1 VTLLVDYTPQFPEKP
16 LRGARVLMQKGI
28 LVVNKYKKQ
37 CRELCELLE
46 KEHYCASALHS
57 IQNLE
62 TQLEGNKFQAVII
75 DIDAIPI
82 DNRTIRKLTLLFP
95 EVYFFCLSEKPFHPE
110 LKDAICY
117 HIYACLNKPVD
128 EDELFYF
135 LRSIDENE
143 TDTQNH

>member
-1 VTLLVDYTPQFPEKP
+1 
-16 LRGARVLMQKGI
+16 MQKSI
-28 LVVNKYKKQ
+28 LVVNTYKKQ
-37 CRELCELLE
+37 CRELCEMLE
-46 KEHYCASALHS
+46 KERYCVSALHS

-62 TQLEGNKFQAVII
+62 TQLEGNQFQAVII

-135 LRSIDENE
+135 LRSIYENE
-143 TDTQNH
+143 TDTPNHYAE

>member
-1 VTLLVDYTPQFPEKP
+1 
-16 LRGARVLMQKGI
+16 MQKSI
-28 LVVNKYKKQ
+28 LVVNTYKKQ

-46 KEHYCASALHS
+46 KEHDCASALHS

-75 DIDAIPI
+75 DIDTIPI

-95 EVYFFCLSEKPFHPE
+95 EVYFFCLSEQPFHPE

-135 LRSIDENE
+135 LRSIYENE

>member
-1 VTLLVDYTPQFPEKP
+1 
-16 LRGARVLMQKGI
+16 MQKEI

-46 KEHYCASALHS
+46 KERYCVSALHS

-62 TQLEGNKFQAVII
+62 THLEGNKFQAVII

-82 DNRTIRKLTLLFP
+82 DNRMIRKLTLLFP
-95 EVYFFCLSEKPFHPE
+95 EVYFFCLSEQPFHPE
-110 LKDAICY
+110 LKDAICNN
-117 HIYACLNKPVD
+117 IYACLNKPVD

-135 LRSIDENE
+135 LRSIYENE
-143 TDTQNH
+143 TDTPNHYAE

>member
-1 VTLLVDYTPQFPEKP
+1 
-16 LRGARVLMQKGI
+16 MQKSI
-28 LVVNKYKKQ
+28 LVVNTYKKQ

-75 DIDAIPI
+75 DIDTIPI

-95 EVYFFCLSEKPFHPE
+95 EVYFFCLSEQPFHPE

-135 LRSIDENE
+135 LRSIYENE

>member
-1 VTLLVDYTPQFPEKP
+1 
-16 LRGARVLMQKGI
+16 MQKCI
-28 LVVNKYKKQ
+28 LVVNTDKKQ

-46 KEHYCASALHS
+46 KERYCVSALHS

-62 TQLEGNKFQAVII
+62 SHLEEKKILAVII
-75 DIDAIPI
+75 DIDTVPI
-82 DNRTIRKLTLLFP
+82 DNRTVRKLTLKFP
-95 EVYFFCLSEKPFHPE
+95 GIYFFCLSEKPFHPE

-135 LRSIDENE
+135 LRSIYENE
-143 TDTQNH
+143 TDTQNNYAE

>member
-1 VTLLVDYTPQFPEKP
+1 MK
-16 LRGARVLMQKGI
+16 KSI
-28 LVVNKYKKQ
+28 LIVNTDKKQ

-46 KEHYCASALHS
+46 KEDYCVSALHS

-62 TQLEGNKFQAVII
+62 KQLEEKKFQAVII
-75 DIDAIPI
+75 DIDAISI
-82 DNRTIRKLTLLFP
+82 DNRMIRKLTLHFP
-95 EVYFFCLSEKPFHPE
+95 EVYFFCLSEQPFHPE

-135 LRSIDENE
+135 LRSIYENE
-143 TDTQNH
+143 TDTQNP